1 MLKGWEGS
9 EEGESGLFTE
19 LTTRPCLMS
28 EFNGVNGIDDDTLK
42 FYPPSKIANSDISIY
57 GEKMLCLENT
67 DELKMWGNYNTPRT

>member
-1 MLKGWEGS
+1 
-9 EEGESGLFTE
+9 
-19 LTTRPCLMS
+19 MS

-42 FYPPSKIANSDISIY
+42 FYPPSKIAHSDISIY